1 MATGSLAMVDK
12 RPVLDLDLVGR
23 RAAQAAVGLTIGS
36 GTALAAFFAV
46 GEPWGTLN
54 DSLSIGLAW
63 ATVPI
68 AVDLARRHPASQLL
82 ALSVVADLIGVAT
95 MTIFTSLLIA
105 RRMTFEDSLQPIL
118 TGQALI
124 GTWLILARAAA
135 WPDPASRRASMLGI
149 TGGAGLIATAAGIAT
164 GGMTSPVA
172 AVGFVAALVGTTGA
186 YVMLGRNRSSRVT
199 SPRPC

>member
-1 MATGSLAMVDK
+1 MATGSLAMADA
-12 RPVLDLDLVGR
+12 RPALDLDPIGR

-68 AVDLARRHPASQLL
+68 AVDLVRRHPASRLL
-82 ALSVVADLIGVAT
+82 AIGAVVDLIGVAT
-95 MTIFTSLLIA
+95 TTIFTSLLIS

-124 GTWLILARAAA
+124 GTWLILAGASA
-135 WPDPASRRASMLGI
+135 WSDPASRRTSMLGI

-164 GGMTSPVA
+164 GGMESPVA
-172 AVGFVAALVGTTGA
+172 AIGFVSALVGTTGFYA
-186 YVMLGRNRSSRVT
+186 RLGR
-199 SPRPC
+199 RPGKAR

>member
-1 MATGSLAMVDK
+1 MATGSLAMVDA
-12 RPVLDLDLVGR
+12 RPALDLDPIGR

-36 GTALAAFFAV
+36 ATALAAFFAV

-54 DSLSIGLAW
+54 DSLSICVAW

-68 AVDLARRHPASQLL
+68 AVDLVRQHPTSRLL
-82 ALSVVADLIGVAT
+82 ALGVVVDLIGVAT
-95 MTIFTSLLIA
+95 TTIFTSLLIS

-124 GTWLILARAAA
+124 GAWLILAGVWARS
-135 WPDPASRRASMLGI
+135 DPASRRASMLGI
-149 TGGAGLIATAAGIAT
+149 TGGAGLVATAAGIAT

-172 AVGFVAALVGTTGA
+172 AVGFVTALVGTTGA
-186 YVMLGRNRSSRVT
+186 YAMFGRDWSR
-199 SPRPC
+199 RHRRA

>member
-1 MATGSLAMVDK
+1 MATGSLAMVDA
-12 RPVLDLDLVGR
+12 RPALDLDPIGR
-23 RAAQAAVGLTIGS
+23 GAAQAAVGLTIGS
-36 GTALAAFFAV
+36 ATALAAFFAV

-54 DSLSIGLAW
+54 DSLSICLAW

-68 AVDLARRHPASQLL
+68 AVDVARRHPASRLL
-82 ALSVVADLIGVAT
+82 ALGVAVDLIGVAT
-95 MTIFTSLLIA
+95 TTIFTSLLIS

-124 GTWLILARAAA
+124 GTWLILAGVWARS
-135 WPDPASRRASMLGI
+135 DPASRRASMLGI

-164 GGMTSPVA
+164 GGMKSPVA

-186 YVMLGRNRSSRVT
+186 YAMLGRDRSR
-199 SPRPC
+199 RHRRA

>member
-1 MATGSLAMVDK
+1 MATGSLAMADA
-12 RPVLDLDLVGR
+12 RPALDLDPIGR

-36 GTALAAFFAV
+36 GTALVAFFAV

-68 AVDLARRHPASQLL
+68 AAGLVRQHPASRPL
-82 ALSVVADLIGVAT
+82 ALGGVVNLVGVAT
-95 MTIFTSLLIA
+95 TTVFTSLLIS

-124 GTWLILARAAA
+124 GTWLILAGASA
-135 WPDPASRRASMLGI
+135 WPDPASRRASVLGI
-149 TGGAGLIATAAGIAT
+149 AGGAGLIATAAGIAT
-164 GGMTSPVA
+164 GGMESPVA
-172 AVGFVAALVGTTGA
+172 AVGFISALIGTTGFYA
-186 YVMLGRNRSSRVT
+186 LLGR
-199 SPRPC
+199 RPAWIR

>member
-1 MATGSLAMVDK
+1 MATGSLAMADA
-12 RPVLDLDLVGR
+12 RPALDLDPIGR

-68 AVDLARRHPASQLL
+68 AVDLVRRHPASRLL
-82 ALSVVADLIGVAT
+82 ALGVVVDLVGVAT
-95 MTIFTSLLIA
+95 TTIFTSLLIS

-124 GTWLILARAAA
+124 GTWLILAGASA
-135 WPDPASRRASMLGI
+135 WSDPASRRASMLGI

-164 GGMTSPVA
+164 GGMESPVA
-172 AVGFVAALVGTTGA
+172 AIGFVSALVGTTGFYA
-186 YVMLGRNRSSRVT
+186 LLGR
-199 SPRPC
+199 RPGKAR

>member
-1 MATGSLAMVDK
+1 MATGALAMVDE
-12 RPVLDLDLVGR
+12 RPALVLGDVGR
-23 RAAQAAVGLTIGS
+23 RAAQAAAGLTIG
-36 GTALAAFFAV
+36 GAAALAAFFAV

-68 AVDLARRHPASQLL
+68 AADLARRHPGSRLLRLGLAS
-82 ALSVVADLIGVAT
+82 DLIGVAT
-95 MTIFTSLLIA
+95 TTISTSLLIS

-118 TGQALI
+118 TGQACI
-124 GTWLILARAAA
+124 GAWLILAGVWA
-135 WPDPASRRASMLGI
+135 WSDQASRRASMLGI

-164 GGMTSPVA
+164 GGMQSPVA

-186 YVMLGRNRSSRVT
+186 YIMLGRDHESAGRR
-199 SPRPC
+199 R